1 MIMVCIAW
9 TVSCDGTCGVLCLSH
24 GYGCVAVQSA
34 ADQVKVGMP
43 PPVQVQV
50 QETRAPSSW
59 KAEQKTSEPP
69 PDQQH
74 QQQHRLS
81 GQQTYEQQ

>member
-1 MIMVCIAW
+1 MITCMVCIAW

-24 GYGCVAVQSA
+24 DHGCVAVQSA

-43 PPVQVQV
+43 PPVQVQ
-50 QETRAPSSW
+50 ETRAPSSW
-59 KAEQKTSEPP
+59 KAEQKTSEGP

-74 QQQHRLS
+74 QQQHQLS